1 MVETQLKFMSG
12 PTIMDL
18 FTHHANNMSHTISK
32 DASANQLM
40 FAVTAPGHHPDL
52 AMMVFQDVQL

>member
-1 MVETQLKFMSG
+1 
-12 PTIMDL
+12 MDL